1 MLKNPK
7 KADLDKDGELSSY
20 EKKRGMAIEQ
30 NMKAKKGKMMKY
42 KSGNMAKVKK
52 VKAGLEK
59 ASKTHGAQAK
69 QLGKVIGASLGADIK
84 KIKSKKMMGGGMTIG
99 KGADYIKDLM

>member
-20 EKKRGMAIEQ
+20 EKKRGMAIEA
-30 NMKAKKGKMMKY
+30 NMKAKKGKMMK
-42 KSGNMAKVKK
+42 
-52 VKAGLEK
+52 
-59 ASKTHGAQAK
+59 
-69 QLGKVIGASLGADIK
+69 ASLGADIK